1 VESLY
6 GGQPDSVSAKME
18 AWMEEN
24 EQPKSTLEQVA
35 DHIDHIKDVVGVDY
49 IGIGGD
55 YDGVSS
61 LPLGLEDV
69 STYPALFAELLSRGY
84 TGEELEKI
92 AGLNM
97 LRVMRGMEE
106 VAERLQAE
114 EEPSEMLIGAAE

>member
-1 VESLY
+1 
-6 GGQPDSVSAKME
+6 
-18 AWMEEN
+18 MEEN

-84 TGEELEKI
+84 TEEELEKI

>member
-1 VESLY
+1 
-6 GGQPDSVSAKME
+6 ME
-18 AWMEEN
+18 AWIEEN

-35 DHIDHIKDVVGVDY
+35 DHIDHIKNVVGVDY

-69 STYPALFAELLSRGY
+69 STYPALFAVLLSRGY
-84 TGEELEKI
+84 TEEELEKI

-97 LRVMRGMEE
+97 LRVMRGIEDT
-106 VAERLQAE
+106 AERLQE
-114 EEPSEMLIGAAE
+114 EREPSEMLISDVE